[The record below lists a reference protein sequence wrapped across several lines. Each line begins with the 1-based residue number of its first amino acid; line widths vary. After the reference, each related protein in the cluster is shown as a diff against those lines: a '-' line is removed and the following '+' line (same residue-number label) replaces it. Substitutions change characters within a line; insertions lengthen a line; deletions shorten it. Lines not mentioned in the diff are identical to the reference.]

1 MESSHCF
8 IIRDAVP
15 YFVYRIHYPQ
25 RLELVDSFE
34 VYRRAKQTVRELRNL
49 AVDPQ
54 NPMIRIMFAPTPA
67 EAERLL
73 TEKREPRPLGEE

>member
-1 MESSHCF
+1 M
-8 IIRDAVP
+8 P
-15 YFVYRIHYPQ
+15 YFVYHIHSPQ

-34 VYRRAKQTVRELRNL
+34 EYRRAKQAVRQLREQTR
-49 AVDPQ
+49 DPAI
-54 NPMIRIMFAPTPA
+54 PLIRMMFAGTPA